1 MTFMVVLPLNGRA
14 APASTAAEAG
24 LSRDSPDGRRIE
36 RDSASLR
43 FPLQGEAVALA
54 DRRVVTHG
62 RGPFCAKSNDFSVIW
77 THLPLSFCSNARQPN
92 TLRRCW
98 IRRRSKFRDH
108 LQDVSEEISR
118 NGDFGHLKRDKAAT
132 ARRALARSRESRRL
146 FFARADRQRLG
157 LRREVDFLPNHPKN
171 FASSRA
177 GQSQK
182 PDALAIVAK
191 RVCEACQTAE
201 SSESD
206 RTRSKHPFRAEAR
219 EYHLQEYQ
227 YSYCLATAALASS
240 RTSLRDHGFEV
251 NRTPPGRTMFETGLP
266 DVTRTST

>member
-1 MTFMVVLPLNGRA
+1 MIAATSPLASKPVPLRLPECFKAPVQPGLRA
-14 APASTAAEAG
+14 VPET
-24 LSRDSPDGRRIE
+24 R
-36 RDSASLR
+36 
-43 FPLQGEAVALA
+43 
-54 DRRVVTHG
+54 T
-62 RGPFCAKSNDFSVIW
+62 SVP
-77 THLPLSFCSNARQPN
+77 TTRQTPRLCGWG
-92 TLRRCW
+92 TW
-98 IRRRSKFRDH
+98 IRTKIDGVRVRH
-108 LQDVSEEISR
+108 VM
-118 NGDFGHLKRDKAAT
+118 
-132 ARRALARSRESRRL
+132 
-146 FFARADRQRLG
+146 
-157 LRREVDFLPNHPKN
+157 PKN

-177 GQSQK
+177 GKTQK

-219 EYHLQEYQ
+219 EYHF
-227 YSYCLATAALASS
+227 YCLATAALASS

>member
-1 MTFMVVLPLNGRA
+1 MTALDRIRLRYLTWKLRALCWVLRRLRA
-14 APASTAAEAG
+14 IDPASASEIIGGFDPPISKAGQRPRRTSSACSFKGIEA
-24 LSRDSPDGRRIE
+24 II
-36 RDSASLR
+36 LR
-43 FPLQGEAVALA
+43 
-54 DRRVVTHG
+54 
-62 RGPFCAKSNDFSVIW
+62 
-77 THLPLSFCSNARQPN
+77 AR
-92 TLRRCW
+92 
-98 IRRRSKFRDH
+98 
-108 LQDVSEEISR
+108 
-118 NGDFGHLKRDKAAT
+118 
-132 ARRALARSRESRRL
+132 
-146 FFARADRQRLG
+146 
-157 LRREVDFLPNHPKN
+157 RREVDFLLNHPKN
-171 FASSRA
+171 FTSSRA

-182 PDALAIVAK
+182 PDALAKVAK
-191 RVCEACQTAE
+191 RVCEACQTAK